1 MAVRIRLKKLGRT
14 HRPFFRVCAMDGR
27 SPRDGRAIEQ
37 LGTYDPMVP
46 DKDARAIL
54 NGERIAYWLSVG
66 ATPTPKVGTLIKK
79 YGKDGTHL
87 EAQAEAISKLSERR
101 QKSIESAKAA
111 ATAVEM
117 PKIEA
122 PKPAEE
128 AAAEGAEASEAPAA
142 DAPAEEAKA
151 DDAKAEKPA
160 AEEAKTEEPKAEEAK
175 AEEPAAEEKKAE
187 EPKAEEAKAEEK
199 KEEAPAEEPKAEE
212 KSE

>member
-46 DKDARAIL
+46 EKDARAIL

-111 ATAVEM
+111 AAAVEM
-117 PKIEA
+117 PKIEQ
-122 PKPAEE
+122 PKPADE
-128 AAAEGAEASEAPAA
+128 APAEGAEASETPAA

-151 DDAKAEKPA
+151 DDAA
-160 AEEAKTEEPKAEEAK
+160 AEAPKAEEAK
-175 AEEPAAEEKKAE
+175 AEEPKAEEAAAE

-199 KEEAPAEEPKAEE
+199 KEEAPAEEAKEEE

>member
-1 MAVRIRLKKLGRT
+1 
-14 HRPFFRVCAMDGR
+14 MDGR

-111 ATAVEM
+111 AAAVEM
-117 PKIEA
+117 PKIEQ

-128 AAAEGAEASEAPAA
+128 APAEGAAAAETPAA

-151 DDAKAEKPA
+151 EDAKPAAEETKA
-160 AEEAKTEEPKAEEAK
+160 EEAKAEEAKTEEPKAEEK
-175 AEEPAAEEKKAE
+175 KEEAP
-187 EPKAEEAKAEEK
+187 AEEAKAEEK
-199 KEEAPAEEPKAEE
+199 
-212 KSE
+212 SE

>member
-1 MAVRIRLKKLGRT
+1 
-14 HRPFFRVCAMDGR
+14 MDGR

-111 ATAVEM
+111 AAAVEM
-117 PKIEA
+117 PKIEQ

-128 AAAEGAEASEAPAA
+128 APAEGAAAA

-151 DDAKAEKPA
+151 EDAKPAAEEAKAEEAKAEEPK
-160 AEEAKTEEPKAEEAK
+160 AEEAKTEEPKAEE
-175 AEEPAAEEKKAE
+175 
-187 EPKAEEAKAEEK
+187 K
-199 KEEAPAEEPKAEE
+199 KEEAPAEEAKAEEE

>member
-1 MAVRIRLKKLGRT
+1 
-14 HRPFFRVCAMDGR
+14 MDGR

-111 ATAVEM
+111 AAAVEM
-117 PKIEA
+117 PKVEQ

-128 AAAEGAEASEAPAA
+128 TPAEGAAASETPAA
-142 DAPAEEAKA
+142 EKAKAEAKTE
-151 DDAKAEKPA
+151 AEKPA
-160 AEEAKTEEPKAEEAK
+160 AQEQKTEESKPEA
-175 AEEPAAEEKKAE
+175 PAT
-187 EPKAEEAKAEEK
+187 EEAKAEEK
-199 KEEAPAEEPKAEE
+199 KEDAPAEESKTEE